1 MRSAKN
7 EMRHQMWLA
16 LAVVALFG
24 GTTTAWSFMAPL
36 GSAIVS
42 SGIVVAEGNLRKV
55 QHQTGG
61 VVGALY
67 VTEGQHVTE
76 GDLLVRLNDT
86 DTKASLNIVIND
98 LTSARAREARLLAER
113 AGRDEIGFPADLLKQ
128 AEHDDAIDEVL
139 SSERKFLVSRHSS
152 QDGQRQQMDERIGQL
167 NEQIDGLQQQ
177 LDAAKAGREVAAK
190 ERQSLQGLAAAHLV
204 TRPRMTQL
212 DREVVQAEGVIGS
225 TIAKIAE
232 LKGKIKETVLQKSQL
247 EKESLSDVSKDLR
260 ETETKIGEMEQRLT
274 SAQEQLKRIEIRA
287 PISGKVHQLA
297 VHTVGGVVSPT
308 EPMMLIVPESDR
320 LIVEIKIAPQDI
332 DQVHFGQDV
341 RVRFTAFNKR
351 TTPELTG
358 TVSRIAG
365 DLSREPQTGAAFYLA
380 GVSISDD
387 EMKRLDGLKLLPGM
401 PAEAFIVTG
410 ERTFA
415 SYILKP
421 ITDQMQRAVREK

>member
-16 LAVVALFG
+16 LGMVALFG

-67 VTEGQHVTE
+67 VTEGQHVSE

-98 LTSARAREARLLAER
+98 LTSARARQARLQAER
-113 AGRDEIGFPADLLKQ
+113 EGADDIVFATDLLKQ
-128 AEHDDAIDEVL
+128 AAHDETVADVL
-139 SSERKFLVSRHSS
+139 DSERKLLVSRRSS
-152 QDGQRQQMDERIGQL
+152 RDGQRQQMDERIGQL
-167 NEQIDGLQQQ
+167 NEQADGLQQQ
-177 LDAAKAGREVAAK
+177 LDAAKRGREVAAK
-190 ERQSLQGLAAAHLV
+190 ERKSLEGLAAAHLV
-204 TRPRMTQL
+204 TKPRMTSL
-212 DREVVQAEGVIGS
+212 EREVVQADGVIGS

-232 LKGKIKETVLQKSQL
+232 LKGKIKETGLQKTQL
-247 EKESLSDVSKDLR
+247 EKESLSEVSKELR
-260 ETETKIGEMEQRLT
+260 EVETKIGEMEQRLT
-274 SAQEQLKRIEIRA
+274 SARELLKRIEIRA
-287 PISGKVHQLA
+287 PISGKVHQLT

-308 EPMMLIVPESDR
+308 EPLMYLVPESDR

-332 DQVHFGQDV
+332 DQVHIGQDV
-341 RVRFTAFNKR
+341 RILFTAFNKR
-351 TTPELTG
+351 STPELTG
-358 TVSRIAG
+358 NVVRLAG
-365 DLSREPQTGAAFYLA
+365 DLTREQQTGAPYYAA
-380 GVSISDD
+380 GVSISDP
-387 EMKRLDGLKLLPGM
+387 EMARLNGLRLLPGM

-421 ITDQMQRAVREK
+421 ITDQMERAVRER